1 MSQSIV
7 DEIMFLLDSFFF
19 CLVITCVYDSFLIL
33 RRLIRHNMLLISLED
48 LVFWIACAVSV
59 YYVLYE
65 ENNGILRWFAVVGAC
80 VGMIAYK
87 KTLSPWIVCCCSSSL
102 PRTLI
107 YALQYFKSGVTSTD
121 TTEVIELILGSLIS
135 SRKMILNSFCTSV
148 LILIFF
154 ILF

>member
-7 DEIMFLLDSFFF
+7 DEIMFLLDSFF
-19 CLVITCVYDSFLIL
+19 LGAVITCVYDSFLIL

-87 KTLSPWIVCCCSSSL
+87 KTLSPWIVCGV
-102 PRTLI
+102 
-107 YALQYFKSGVTSTD
+107 SGVLEKIFCVDRKVYFQAVCLFAQKGRGRRKAFKEKGRQDCEIYEKEVDCLQEST
-121 TTEVIELILGSLIS
+121 
-135 SRKMILNSFCTSV
+135 
-148 LILIFF
+148 
-154 ILF
+154 